1 MRGYVRTWRAKGVV
15 CIHTAS
21 EFSTT
26 DYQRPKKS
34 ISGRETIMAG
44 DEESGNQAGSTQAYS
59 RWQSDLDSV
68 SVNTEGQAPRVAGG
82 EGSWQTGVKGIVIKI
97 LIIIL
102 IFMFGLV
109 IGYVIRREVHKK
121 ISSSGGI
128 SQDYD
133 EKIAGQLLQE
143 VSVEEL
149 EDQLRHF
156 STAPHLAGMQEVG
169 IMAEEITSQWQS
181 WGLNTTVRSYYALLS
196 YPDLTN
202 PNKVFLMSGDSVT
215 ETITPDDAQ
224 SARDSTVPP
233 YAAYSKSGMAMGK
246 LVYVNFGRGEDFH
259 FLESQGVNLT
269 GRIAIA
275 RLGQV
280 YVGDKVRHAEM
291 AGAAALL
298 LYPDPA
304 QYQPAGADRGWTLP
318 EDGVFRGDVR
328 ITYGD
333 PLTPG
338 YPALEG
344 MFRLS
349 ESEADLPGI
358 LVQPISIADA
368 RKVLGIL
375 DGTTAPSD
383 WQGMTQQIDQREDN
397 NRQVRVQV
405 NNKLLNKQIK
415 NVIASI
421 SGAVEPDRYVVVGN
435 HRDAWTYGGVE
446 PSTGTACLMELTRTV
461 GLLLKKNWRP
471 RRSIIF
477 ASWDGGEFGQIGS
490 TEWVEENIK
499 EMGEKAVAYLNL
511 DGAVIG
517 NFSFYAEASPLLQKV
532 VQDASKTVRDPHGVF
547 SVYNEWVEKF
557 PAGPN
562 AQTPKV
568 DLLGAGSDYA
578 AFLLQA
584 GVPSLDLQYTLDPGF
599 NLSFYPVYHTV
610 YDTFYYVKNFI
621 DPDLSYHRAVTQVL
635 GNTLLRLS
643 DSTLLPFSLGGYAMM
658 IEDFTNAAEAS
669 YKNKFKQQGLELQ
682 FSKVKLAAE
691 GFALAAAVVEENA
704 GKTDLGNPLEVR
716 RVNDKMMQVD
726 RLFLTPG
733 GVLGKPLYKHLLLSP
748 SKNDCLQLEEGV
760 CQYRGKTF
768 PGLFGAMREVE
779 STGSWA
785 NVEKQI
791 SIISIAIQSATEFLK
806 K

>member
-1 MRGYVRTWRAKGVV
+1 
-15 CIHTAS
+15 
-21 EFSTT
+21 
-26 DYQRPKKS
+26 
-34 ISGRETIMAG
+34 MAG
-44 DEESGNQAGSTQAYS
+44 EEESGAQAGSTQPYS

-68 SVNTEGQAPRVAGG
+68 SVSTEGQAPRVVRG
-82 EGSWQTGVKGIVIKI
+82 EGSWQTG
-97 LIIIL
+97 
-102 IFMFGLV
+102 
-109 IGYVIRREVHKK
+109 
-121 ISSSGGI
+121 
-128 SQDYD
+128 DYD

-143 VSVEEL
+143 VSLEEL
-149 EDQLRHF
+149 EEQLRRF
-156 STAPHLAGMQEVG
+156 STAPHLAGTQEVG
-169 IMAEEITSQWQS
+169 IMAEDITGMWQD

-196 YPDLTN
+196 YPDASN

-215 ETITPDDAQ
+215 ETLTPDDAQ
-224 SARDSTVPP
+224 SPRDSTVLP
-233 YAAYSKSGMAMGK
+233 YAAYSKSGSATGK

-259 FLESQGVNLT
+259 YLENQGVNLT
-269 GRIAIA
+269 GKIAIA

-280 YVGDKVRHAEM
+280 YAGDKVRHAEM

-344 MFRLS
+344 MFHLN
-349 ESEADLPGI
+349 ESDADLPGI

-368 RKVLGIL
+368 RKVLGLL
-375 DGTTAPSD
+375 DGTTAPPD
-383 WQGMTQQIDQREDN
+383 WWGMTQQIDQRAEN
-397 NRQVRVQV
+397 NRQVRVQI
-405 NNKLLNKQIK
+405 NNKQSIKQVK

-421 SGAVEPDRYVVVGN
+421 PGAVEPDRYVVVGN

-446 PSTGTACLMELTRTV
+446 PSTGTACLMELVRTV
-461 GLLLKKNWRP
+461 GLLLNKKWRP

-511 DGAVIG
+511 DGAVMG
-517 NFSFYAEASPLLQKV
+517 NYSFYAEASPLLQKV

-547 SVYNEWVEKF
+547 SVYDEWAERF
-557 PAGPN
+557 PAGPD

-584 GVPSLDLQYTLDPGF
+584 GVPSLDLQYTLDPSF

-610 YDTFYYVKNFI
+610 YDNYYYVKNFI
-621 DPDLSYHRAVTQVL
+621 DPDMSYHRAVTQVL

-643 DSTLLPFSLGGYAMM
+643 DSTLLPFSLGGYAKM

-669 YKNKFKQQGLELQ
+669 YKNKLEQQGLELHL
-682 FSKVKLAAE
+682 SKVKVASE
-691 GFALAAAVVEENA
+691 EFALAAALAEA
-704 GKTDLGNPLEVR
+704 KAAKTDVANPLEVR

-726 RLFLTPG
+726 RLFLIPG
-733 GVLGKPLYKHLLLSP
+733 GVLEKPLYKHLLLSP

-760 CQYRGKTF
+760 CQYRGNTF
-768 PGLFGAMREVE
+768 PGLFGAMKEVE
-779 STGSWA
+779 STGKWA
-785 NVEKQI
+785 TVQKQL
-791 SIISIAIQSATEFLK
+791 SIISIAIQSATEFLNK
-806 K
+806 